1 MCGSSCPHPALPLA
15 LIRVIDAQREPQQ
28 AEEGKRSTPCLPAV
42 LHAPTWPHLPAFL
55 SSSFKVRFNCPLC
68 QEVLREHSFIFSF
81 HILIGTHLST
91 LSSSLF
97 KAHLLSYILCSK
109 LQPHV
114 LVDSVIVVTHPTFR
128 PSASWGL
135 HRFIIDILIP
145 PFCRGETRALKMH
158 PIMRSWHVSPGNLR
172 SGSVLVITLVI
183 NPQS

>member
-1 MCGSSCPHPALPLA
+1 MPSVSHNRLKRGREAHHAYPPSFMLLPGPICLLSWAHLSRLGSTAPSA
-15 LIRVIDAQREPQQ
+15 RKSS
-28 AEEGKRSTPCLPAV
+28 GSTP
-42 LHAPTWPHLPAFL
+42 
-55 SSSFKVRFNCPLC
+55 SF
-68 QEVLREHSFIFSF
+68 FSF

-114 LVDSVIVVTHPTFR
+114 LVDSVR

-135 HRFIIDILIP
+135 HSFIIDILIP

-172 SGSVLVITLVI
+172 SGSVLVIRLVI

>member
-1 MCGSSCPHPALPLA
+1 MELKLQRKMWKTGKSLTTAWCVWNTTQDNIALLHSA
-15 LIRVIDAQREPQQ
+15 
-28 AEEGKRSTPCLPAV
+28 GSTP
-42 LHAPTWPHLPAFL
+42 
-55 SSSFKVRFNCPLC
+55 SF
-68 QEVLREHSFIFSF
+68 FSF

-114 LVDSVIVVTHPTFR
+114 LVDSVR

-135 HRFIIDILIP
+135 HSFIIDILIP

-172 SGSVLVITLVI
+172 SGSVLVIRLVI